1 MASLFKNLQIRRG
14 TNADFNDKDPVLKAG
29 EPAVAID
36 TQFLKIGDG
45 TSKWSELPTF
55 SSAIINTIEVDIPTI
70 ESNNSETVTI
80 TVDGIDSINDYSILV
95 TPSAP
100 LPEHIDLRYA
110 YVSSVNEV
118 SIVFTNTDN
127 SNGAFSLAQSGAKL
141 TIFSYL
147 LNIPTITVTTTTT
160 PDPIVDDM
168 FSWGFNEFGQLALG
182 DRTDRK
188 DPTFIFDNNKKWTK
202 ISGGNYHTLA
212 IDVDR
217 ELHSVGYNYYG
228 QLGLGDHGAGTNKLQ
243 FTKVTEC
250 FFNDGSL
257 YSDNAEWSH
266 ISAGS
271 YHSLAIDT
279 SGNLFSCGD
288 GSYGALGL
296 GDVQGRNKFTLVGE
310 QFYFADLD
318 RLTGSGTNGT
328 SFTLNDIDNDK
339 YKFVANSGLYQIT
352 GIPSSNPI
360 TVTISRPNSVKDST
374 HVNHF
379 FVGPSDDDY
388 IPQGGNELVAYSGDV
403 LEATIADQQYYSG
416 TVEIDVS
423 GDYQRISIQS
433 LNDNMD
439 NFNEI
444 VHYQSPNSTWLSIG
458 AGNHHSAG
466 VQNSGLYAWGQ
477 GNFGQNASGENEN
490 VLFPRGVK
498 KLDSLNNRLIDANDE
513 IAFSQ
518 VAAGKNHSLAIGREY
533 DENGVI
539 PTSDP
544 TVFTF
549 GDNTDGQLG
558 IGGAIQSS
566 DLIVPVSFDFSQIVD
581 TNNIEFEPVMYYRE
595 DGFGNMYFR
604 KTGDFSSFSE
614 KEKYILQPATEDL
627 LSNDPEYRSGLYR
640 IRNVQSDNP
649 IAILNGGKEDKIT
662 YSGDSKRGCRI
673 LNDTTAD
680 GKYDFYSGDVYVRV
694 LGDFDKVSVYTMD
707 NGYLGKNI
715 FYFSEPVY
723 NPVKVSA
730 GANHSVVL
738 TGTDQVLTF
747 GKNHKGQL
755 GAGDT
760 DGRNFPYRLPESNIK
775 NIDAGGDHTLFV
787 DGSKY
792 VWSFGDNQNGQLGL
806 GDNTSRSSATRI
818 DNTIR
823 WQNVYAGA
831 SHSFATVFAF
841 YPNALSNFQV
851 KNAST
856 SNLVGHRQ
864 LAITWDHITAYEE
877 AITNYIVEYSSDSG
891 ASWFTYSD
899 NALAYKFTEDYIGA
913 ARDTEQSTT
922 FTYIIDGLNDSDSY
936 LVRVAGQN
944 ATGTGQF
951 TESSQPVSP
960 VEAIDSDFSSVV
972 FYSHLDNSGLDDISG
987 FPPRSPE
994 TFFNTNATRYLA
1006 GEFAE
1011 ALRLYQYDGAR
1022 YSNSDGITLSAEFTI
1037 EFFFNPRNYTNTQNG
1052 EGPEAR
1058 IFALRGGSEDKL
1070 KLSYQ
1075 GSDATDYSFSLY
1087 KHNSTTNDADIKVCD
1102 INNEIT
1108 DGFAHIAIT
1117 RTSGAAD
1124 NPSSYEVVR
1133 MFYNGNLISSG
1144 RDDSAYLIDNII
1156 FASGNNFYDFD
1167 IDEFRVS
1174 DIVRY
1179 DHEENFNP
1187 TTKPFGI

>member
-29 EPAVAID
+29 EPAIAMD

-55 SSAIINTIEVDIPTI
+55 SSANIVTEEVDIPSI
-70 ESNNSETVTI
+70 ESNNSQTVTI
-80 TVDGIDSINDYSILV
+80 TVEGIDSINDYSILV
-95 TPSAP
+95 TPSAA

-110 YVSSVNEV
+110 YASAENEV
-118 SIVFTNTDN
+118 SIVFTNTN
-127 SNGAFSLAQSGAKL
+127 NTSGAFSLQQAGAKL

-147 LNIPTITVTTTTT
+147 LNVPTVTVTTTTT
-160 PDPIVDDM
+160 PDPIVDDV

-188 DPTFIFDNNKKWTK
+188 NPTRIFDGNQKWTNF
-202 ISGGNYHTLA
+202 SGGNYHSLA
-212 IDVDR
+212 IDTNR
-217 ELHSVGYNYYG
+217 KLHSVGYNYYG
-228 QLGLGDHGAGTNKLQ
+228 QLGLGDHGAGTNRLE
-243 FTKVTEC
+243 FTEVTEC
-250 FFNDGSL
+250 FFDNGSL
-257 YSDNAEWSH
+257 YSDNAEWSY

-271 YHSLAIDT
+271 YHSLAIDS

-296 GDVQGRNKFTLVGE
+296 GDIQARNKFTLIGE
-310 QFYFADLD
+310 QFYFAELD
-318 RLTGSGTNGT
+318 RLTGNGTDGT
-328 SFTLNDIDNDK
+328 SFTLNDINNDK

-352 GIPSSNPI
+352 GIPSSNPVTI
-360 TVTISRPNSVKDST
+360 TISRSNSVKDST

-379 FVGPSDDDY
+379 LIGPQDDDY
-388 IPQGGNELVAYSGDV
+388 TPQGGNELVAYSGDV

-433 LNDNMD
+433 LNNNMD

-444 VHYQSPNSTWLSIG
+444 IHYQSPNSVWTSVG
-458 AGNHHSAG
+458 AGNHHSVG
-466 VQNSGLYAWGQ
+466 IQNSGLFAWGQ
-477 GNFGQNASGENEN
+477 GNFGQNASGENES
-490 VLFPRGVK
+490 VLVPRGVK
-498 KLDSLNNRLIDANDE
+498 KLDTLDKLIDANDE
-513 IAFSQ
+513 IAFSA

-533 DENGVI
+533 DDDGII

-544 TVFTF
+544 TVFAF

-558 IGGAIQSS
+558 IGGSVQSS
-566 DLIVPVSFDFSQIVD
+566 DLAVPVSFDFSQIVD
-581 TNNIEFEPVMYYRE
+581 SNNIEFESVMYWRE
-595 DGFGNMYFR
+595 DSNGNIYFR
-604 KTGDFSSFSE
+604 PTQNFDPFNE
-614 KEKYILQPATEDL
+614 REKYILQPATPEL
-627 LSNDPEYRSGLYR
+627 PSTDPNYISGLYR
-640 IRNVQSDNP
+640 IIGVPADNP
-649 IAILNGGKEDKIT
+649 IAVLNGGKEDKIT
-662 YSGDSKRGCRI
+662 YSGDSKRGCKI

-680 GKYDFYSGDVYVRV
+680 GKYDFYSGTVYIRV
-694 LGDFDKVSVYTMD
+694 LGNFDKLSVYSMD
-707 NGYLGKNI
+707 NGYVGKNI
-715 FYFSEPVY
+715 LYFSEPVY
-723 NPVKVSA
+723 NPIQVAA
-730 GANHSVVL
+730 GANHSVVR
-738 TGTDQVLTF
+738 TGTDQLLTF

-760 DGRNFPYRLPESNIK
+760 DNRNFPYRLPESNIK
-775 NIDAGGDHTLFV
+775 GMDAGGDHTLFV

-792 VWSFGDNQNGQLGL
+792 IWSFGDNQNGQLGF
-806 GDNTSRSSATRI
+806 GDNVSRSSPARL

-831 SHSFATVFAF
+831 NHSYATVFAF

-851 KNAST
+851 KNATS
-856 SNLVGHRQ
+856 SNLVGNRQ
-864 LAITWDHITAYEE
+864 LAVSWDHVTAYEE
-877 AITNYIVEYSSDSG
+877 AITNYVVEYSSDNG
-891 ASWFTYSD
+891 ISWFTYDD
-899 NALAYKFTEDYIGA
+899 NALAFKFTEDYNGP

-922 FTYIIDGLNDSDSY
+922 FTYLIDGLNNSDSY

-951 TESSQPVSP
+951 TESSQGVSP
-960 VEAIDSDFSSVV
+960 VEAVDPDFSSVV
-972 FYSHLDNSGLDDISG
+972 FYSHLDNGGLDDISG
-987 FPPRSPE
+987 SPPRSPE

-1022 YSNSDGITLSAEFTI
+1022 YSNSDEIPLPEEFTI

-1058 IFALRGGSEDKL
+1058 IFSLRSGGEDQL

-1102 INNEIT
+1102 VNNET
-1108 DGFAHIAIT
+1108 PDGFAHIAIT

-1124 NPSSYEVVR
+1124 NPSSFEVVR
-1133 MFYNGNLISSG
+1133 IFYNGNLISSG
-1144 RDDSAYLIDNII
+1144 RDDSAYLINNIM

-1167 IDEFRVS
+1167 IDEFRIS
-1174 DIVRY
+1174 NIARY
-1179 DHEENFNP
+1179 DHTQNFNP
-1187 TTKPFGI
+1187 TVKPFGI